1 MPTLGAVKTLDRR
14 SDLRRDERWL
24 NARRDDPASRFLVF
38 VDLNIVITSSPDR
51 ATAHVRW
58 FAADELRAIGVDV
71 SPASLLG
78 IDEEKRAHF
87 AVSLESADLARSR
100 DLSALLKPAVD
111 LRSLARQGV
120 LDAEDMSIA
129 GLARGL
135 AAWQHA
141 TRHCSACGGRLK
153 LREAGWRQRCWACGR
168 DQFPRMDPVVIM
180 LVSDG
185 ERCLLGRDSRF
196 PDDLYSC
203 LAGFLEP
210 GEDVAAAVRREVFEE
225 AGLEIGEVT
234 YQESQPWPF
243 PHSLMIGCR
252 ARALTTD
259 LSLDPVELPD
269 AFWASREIVR
279 LMLTGTHPQGLQAP
293 GPYAIARKLLEAWL
307 SEKLEPS

>member
-24 NARRDDPASRFLVF
+24 NERRDDPASRFLVF

-51 ATAHVRW
+51 ASAHVRW
-58 FAADELRAIGVDV
+58 FGASELLAIGVDV
-71 SPASLLG
+71 SIVSAASLLG
-78 IDEEKRAHF
+78 IDAEKRAHF
-87 AVSLESADLARSR
+87 AVSLESADLARSPG
-100 DLSALLKPAVD
+100 LSALLKPAVD
-111 LRSLARQGV
+111 LRSLARQGA
-120 LDAEDMSIA
+120 LDAEDMSVA

-135 AAWQHA
+135 AAWQCS

-168 DQFPRMDPVVIM
+168 DHFPRMDPVVIM

-196 PDDLYSC
+196 PDNLYSC

-259 LSLDPVELPD
+259 LTLDPVELPD
-269 AFWASREIVR
+269 AFWASREDVR
-279 LMLTGTHPQGLQAP
+279 IMLAGVHPQGRQAP

-307 SEKLEPS
+307 VG